1 MTLFEY
7 IAIAF
12 SLVLSF
18 AIVRCVTGLPYALA
32 KGHYWTHVIW
42 ICATLGTCLLEFWTF
57 WFSRDVSWTFGQFLL
72 VLANPA
78 MLNVFALILLPEH
91 METIDSW
98 EQHYYSVRKKLFTAG
113 IVWTILLVVTTTVVQ
128 NMPLISLARSYQFIM
143 LSVFMIGY
151 FSKNRLVHRVIAII
165 PLLILIPLM
174 AMPADVETFRSEV
187 RAAFEQD
194 HSLSG
199 E

>member
-1 MTLFEY
+1 
-7 IAIAF
+7 
-12 SLVLSF
+12 
-18 AIVRCVTGLPYALA
+18 
-32 KGHYWTHVIW
+32 
-42 ICATLGTCLLEFWTF
+42 
-57 WFSRDVSWTFGQFLL
+57 
-72 VLANPA
+72 
-78 MLNVFALILLPEH
+78 
-91 METIDSW
+91 
-98 EQHYYSVRKKLFTAG
+98 
-113 IVWTILLVVTTTVVQ
+113 
-128 NMPLISLARSYQFIM
+128 
-143 LSVFMIGY
+143 MIGY